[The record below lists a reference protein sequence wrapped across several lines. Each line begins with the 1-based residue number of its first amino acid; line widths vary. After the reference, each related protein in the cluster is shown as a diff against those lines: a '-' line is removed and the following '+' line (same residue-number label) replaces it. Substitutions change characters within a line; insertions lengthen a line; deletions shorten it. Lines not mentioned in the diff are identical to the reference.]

1 MGFGSRLLFLAASSV
16 LLSAITARS
25 IASSLL
31 YLAVRHFRFLLEG
44 RRFTAFVDHKP
55 LVLAM
60 AKVSEPWS
68 VRQQRQLAF
77 ISEFTTDIQHV
88 AGKDNV
94 VADCLS
100 RSIVDAVNLGVDY
113 GQMAADQA
121 SDPKVQA
128 LRTATT
134 GLQLQE
140 VSFGPSC
147 TPLLCDVSTGVARP
161 VVPVVWQWRIF
172 EVLHNLSHSGR
183 KASQK
188 LLSGRF
194 VWHGLKKYLIEPVF
208 CSSP

>member
-1 MGFGSRLLFLAASSV
+1 MVRPSAKAVGIRL
-16 LLSAITARS
+16 R
-25 IASSLL
+25 
-31 YLAVRHFRFLLEG
+31 
-44 RRFTAFVDHKP
+44 
-55 LVLAM
+55 
-60 AKVSEPWS
+60 
-68 VRQQRQLAF
+68 
-77 ISEFTTDIQHV
+77 FTTDIQHA

-121 SDPKVQA
+121 ADPEVQA
-128 LRTATT
+128 LRAATT

-161 VVPVVWQWRIF
+161 VVPVVWQRRIF
-172 EVLHNLSHSGR
+172 EVLHNLSHPGR

-188 LLSGRF
+188 LLSGR
-194 VWHGLKKYLIEPVF
+194 HIENTERETRDCYLRRMQAD
-208 CSSP
+208 